1 MVVLRQEAIY
11 STVQKP
17 KGIMKHPPQ
26 PAHDKDTDDEEI
38 AQHKKDVANKQL
50 AHRMSQ
56 HDLDSG
62 SDDLGSKKMSLR

>member
-1 MVVLRQEAIY
+1 MVVIRQEAIY
-11 STVQKP
+11 STVKKP
-17 KGIMKHPPQ
+17 KGIMKHPT

-38 AQHKKDVANKQL
+38 EQHKRDVANKQL

-62 SDDLGSKKMSLR
+62 SDDLSSKKMSLR